1 MARRKVPSQVA
12 TGAETFSDSLVGRQ
26 ITDGTSQLTNT
37 NFAIDR
43 IIPEKDSKKFRTS
56 QFSDFL
62 TLDDLKEETD
72 SPTTSAKTKEERKK
86 EIKFKSSKN
95 NAAVSIFGSL
105 RSRLLASITRI
116 IKKFPATSL
125 VDSESLVKNSVYT
138 AYNISYDFNQNTTV
152 FTVDFAMIYNPL
164 DVVFI
169 KPNSSVIPTTDNEV
183 RNFFSSYR
191 KYVIEVSGTT
201 YPVLTYSEP
210 NSNNEVS
217 FKVFGKP
224 FGTLSTYDLNYLI
237 RPNDGIVEEFFMGLD
252 DLEEILLNRES
263 SPKFKATF
271 KVPRDS
277 FEGDKTEITDVE
289 VTWPTSKDGWNI
301 KIIGLEYENYLTQ
314 LTDLSDEIDNYKS
327 NLFIRF
333 MSSPQLYEFDSD
345 DKKIESIFQLYG
357 QNFDKVKK
365 YISNIANMR
374 NVSYDGINNVPDV
387 LLKNLANT
395 LGLSTVSLLDEK
407 QVDELLYVRQ
417 DSQYEAVNLGTNI
430 VDAEYEFYRRLLVNL
445 VELYK
450 SKGTRKSIEFFLK
463 FLGAPEPMIKI
474 NEFVYK
480 VVGFPKSLDLESD
493 IWDVIEGTK
502 VTTTLTFDEDT
513 FSYITGTTTSKT
525 TYDRKEYPVIENTIL
540 PRRAIDD
547 DTDMFFQKGA
557 GWYEKTLDHRSSMI
571 LDEELSSGTYVNG
584 VFQLTGRTKTI
595 KTKSKDFTYGE
606 DYFDV
611 FRTLPGLDT
620 GFDIVNQIDNKK
632 SHQNDDGSIYLLNR
646 KNISINLSAAQALD
660 YDIYRKS
667 RELSLSFGT
676 VTLTPQ
682 TGVTFA
688 EFLNKT
694 LSEQIKNSNSVK
706 YKKNY
711 IILEDIYRDYITNT
725 NFTPYNLPDI
735 TEFINKM
742 SPYWTQVID
751 QFVPATTLWMGG
763 NLIENGLFGRS
774 KYQYKFG
781 CQPKE
786 FIEELYPDF
795 ETAIEEDLETLLGDE
810 DNFRGLLNSTGV
822 TYYPI
827 IEIDGAVYTGNPVVV
842 SGIANTTNSA
852 KLFDEWILDDCTCYF
867 GGTALLNGPTRTYT
881 HKLPLICDY
890 KQYINPDVTKIK
902 ELWRQSL
909 ITLINFIN
917 SDNEINEAGCI
928 DTYEPYALA
937 ARWPCLSGCTVS
949 GTTRYG
955 TTPNTLPG
963 PYQCVGV
970 DKKLIDYQFFID
982 NDGIEKIKFTSLK
995 YGPNDCSVEEYF
1007 DYKFTSL
1014 NEPQLTTCGIE
1025 LDFSNECANGETT
1038 TYVLGS
1044 EVGCKVKG
1052 DITIK
1057 ITGTTIPIQSG
1068 TTTDW
1073 PIYVHKNCESGV
1085 NPLIEYTFS
1094 GATMD
1099 YPDSCTLLL
1108 RNVYE
1113 DDVIDL
1119 LFTDAANCDL
1129 KVKIEGLD
1137 IKYVQGNKL
1146 TLDPSDDIVYEIVPK
1161 IQYRESFNYGLK
1173 GDTTVL
1179 VLTGSTPTNLTNYV
1193 EREVGDLVEGNII
1206 LSANYKNCNQ
1216 IKNQD
1221 IKDGLLEDDFS
1232 FVYEYNPIT
1241 ISKIDCLGS
1250 VKKNIIVGRTSTGVE
1265 ETFEVLPTSKL
1276 RVYTNKSITIEEG
1289 GNVLIEKSKFY
1300 FFDTRFPEQLQVAV
1314 EQIEPC
1320 CDHNNDYLEKGD
1332 FLITAEGKL
1341 IEVISVELDYCV
1353 PEIYYHINVTGTQP
1367 TNLIVFN
1374 GNSNHQLLL
1383 QHKYDQFTRFDVD
1396 VYQQGFSSL
1405 CPNGIPAGPR
1415 VPGEVPCDMEGS
1427 IDLPCGELYPTPT
1440 PTPTPTNTPTPTP
1453 TSTPTPTATNTPT
1466 PTPTATNTPTPTP
1479 TATET
1484 PTPTPTPTSTETPT
1498 PTPTETGTP
1507 TPTPICEFDVDLTL
1521 STNTP
1526 TPTPTGT
1533 PTPTP
1538 TPNCNFDVD
1547 VDNITTPT
1555 PTPTS
1560 TPTCD
1565 FDVDV
1570 DNITTPT
1577 PTPTSTPTPTPTPD
1591 CNFDVDVDNITTPTP
1606 TPTPTNTPTPTPNC
1620 DFDVDVDN
1628 ITTPT
1633 PTPTPTATNTPTP
1646 TPTPTPN
1653 CDFDVDVDNIT
1664 TPTPTPTP
1672 TETSTPTPTPTE
1684 TSTPTPTPNCD
1695 FDVDADNITTPTP
1708 TPTAT
1713 ETPTPTPTPTL
1724 DCTFGASFT
1733 EMIDET
1739 PGEPAACSDGMD
1751 VVFLVDYT
1759 GSMGGAIN
1767 GVKSSIASIANTI
1780 VTESN
1785 NNYRLGLVI
1794 FDEYTSQTTS
1804 TYSTKVD
1811 YTSLPSSQRYI
1822 NTGINSRYQWITA
1835 VEMMQTNNQTSFTSQ
1850 LNKLNTS
1857 NFPLG
1862 SGIGTPEPADMGI
1875 DLVGTENFAG
1885 TFRSG
1890 VSKLI
1895 ILITDATPG
1904 GNDDVYN
1911 STDVT
1916 FVNSLITPLY
1926 NQNIRVLLMS
1936 TAGVNVLNDLATGT
1950 NGLVSNGFSGSDIIT
1965 AIQNICP

>member
-56 QFSDFL
+56 QFSNFL

-72 SPTTSAKTKEERKK
+72 SPTTSSKTKEERKK
-86 EIKFKSSKN
+86 EIKFKSSKS
-95 NAAVSIFGSL
+95 NAAVSTFGSL

-125 VDSESLVKNSVYT
+125 VDSESLIKNSIYT
-138 AYNISYDFNQNTTV
+138 AYNISYDFNQNTTE

-164 DVVFI
+164 DVSFI
-169 KPNSSVIPTTDNEV
+169 KPESNVIPITDNEV
-183 RNFFSSYR
+183 RNFYSSYK

-201 YPVLTYSEP
+201 YQVLTYSEP

-224 FGTLSTYDLNYLI
+224 FGNASNYSFNYLI
-237 RPNDGIVEEFFMGLD
+237 RPNDGIVEEFYMGLD
-252 DLEEILLNRES
+252 DLEETLLNRES
-263 SPKFKATF
+263 SPKFEATF

-277 FEGDKTEITDVE
+277 FEGDKTEITDIKVA
-289 VTWPTSKDGWNI
+289 WPISKDGWNI
-301 KIIGLEYENYLTQ
+301 KIVGLEYENYLTE

-333 MSSPQLYEFDSD
+333 MSAPQLYEFDSD

-474 NEFVYK
+474 NEYVYK

-502 VTTTLTFDEDT
+502 VTKTLTFDEDT

-525 TYDRKEYPVIENTIL
+525 TYDRNEYPVIENTIL
-540 PRRAIDD
+540 PRRAYDD
-547 DTDMFFQKGA
+547 ATDMFFQKGA

-571 LDEELSSGTYVNG
+571 LDKELSKGTYVNG
-584 VFQLTGRTKTI
+584 EFQLTGRTKTI

-632 SHQNDDGSIYLLNR
+632 SHPTDDGSIYLLNR
-646 KNISINLSAAQALD
+646 KNISINLSAAQTLD

-694 LSEQIKNSNSVK
+694 LSEQIKNSHSIK

-751 QFVPATTLWMGG
+751 QFIPATTLWMGG

-827 IEIDGAVYTGNPVVV
+827 IEIDGAVYTGNPIVV
-842 SGIANTTNSA
+842 SGIANTSTSA
-852 KLFDEWILDDCTCYF
+852 KLFDEWLLNDCTCSF
-867 GGTALLNGPTRTYT
+867 GGTAALNGPTTSYT

-890 KQYINPDVTKIK
+890 KQYIKPDVVKIK

-909 ITLINFIN
+909 ITLINFVNTDN
-917 SDNEINEAGCI
+917 SVDEPGCI

-937 ARWPCLSGCTVS
+937 ARWPCLSGCTLS
-949 GTTRYG
+949 GTTKYG
-955 TTPNTLPG
+955 TSPNTLPG
-963 PYQCVGV
+963 PHQCSGTP
-970 DKKLIDYQFFID
+970 KKLIDYQFFID

-1007 DYKFTSL
+1007 DYKFKSL

-1025 LDFSNECANGETT
+1025 LDFSNECPNGKTT

-1044 EVGCKVKG
+1044 EVNCKIKG

-1057 ITGTTIPIQSG
+1057 ITGTTIPVQTG
-1068 TTTDW
+1068 TTSDW
-1073 PIYVHKNCESGV
+1073 PIYVHKNCKSGI
-1085 NPLIEYTFS
+1085 NPLINYTIS
-1094 GATMD
+1094 GSTMD
-1099 YPDSCTLLL
+1099 YPGSCTLIL

-1137 IKYVQGNKL
+1137 VKYTQGNKL
-1146 TLDPSDDIVYEIVPK
+1146 NTSRADDITYQIVPK

-1173 GDTTVL
+1173 GNTTVL
-1179 VLTGSTPTNLTNYV
+1179 VLTGTTPTNLTNYV
-1193 EREVGDLVEGNII
+1193 KRQVGNLLIGDTI

-1216 IKNQD
+1216 IKNQN
-1221 IKDGLLEDDFS
+1221 IKDGLLNDNFTFAYD
-1232 FVYEYNPIT
+1232 YTPIT

-1250 VKKNIIVGRTSTGVE
+1250 VKKNVIVGKTSTGVQ
-1265 ETFEVLPTSKL
+1265 ETFEVLPTTKL
-1276 RVYTNKSITIEEG
+1276 RVYTNKSITVDID
-1289 GNVLIEKSKFY
+1289 GNVTVEKLKSY
-1300 FFDTRFPEQLQVAV
+1300 FFDVRFPEQLQIAI

-1320 CDHNNDYLEKGD
+1320 CDHKDDYLEKGD

-1341 IEVISVELDYCV
+1341 IEVISVNLDYCT
-1353 PEIYYHINVTGTQP
+1353 PEIYYHINITGTQP

-1374 GNSNHQLLL
+1374 GNNNHQLLL
-1383 QHKYDQFTRFDVD
+1383 QHKYDLFSRFNVNLNQ
-1396 VYQQGFSSL
+1396 VYITDC
-1405 CPNGIPAGPR
+1405 CPDGRPVPR
-1415 VPGEVPCDMEGS
+1415 VLGTTTCDMAGN
-1427 IDLPCGELYPTPT
+1427 IALPCGDLYPTP
-1440 PTPTPTNTPTPTP
+1440 TPTPTP

-1466 PTPTATNTPTPTP
+1466 PTATNTPTPTATSTSTPTPTATNTPTPTP
-1479 TATET
+1479 TPNCDFGVAITTPTPTPTPTITPPPTPTPNCNFNVDIIRATSTPTPTPTPTPNCDFVVDIFKATPTPTPNCNFDIDISKSTSTPTPTPTSTPNCDFDIDISKAT
-1484 PTPTPTPTSTETPT
+1484 PTPTPTPTST
-1498 PTPTETGTP
+1498 
-1507 TPTPICEFDVDLTL
+1507 
-1521 STNTP
+1521 
-1526 TPTPTGT
+1526 
-1533 PTPTP
+1533 
-1538 TPNCNFDVD
+1538 PNCDFVVD
-1547 VDNITTPT
+1547 VN
-1555 PTPTS
+1555 
-1560 TPTCD
+1560 
-1565 FDVDV
+1565 
-1570 DNITTPT
+1570 NITTPT
-1577 PTPTSTPTPTPTPD
+1577 PTPTSTPTPTPTPNCEFD
-1591 CNFDVDVDNITTPTP
+1591 IVVVNITTPTPTPTSTPTPTPTPTPTSTPNCEFDIVVVNITTPTPTPTSTSTPTPTPTPTSTSTPTPTPNCEFDIIVDNITTPTPTPTSTSTPTPTPTPTETPNCEFDVIVDNITTPTP
-1606 TPTPTNTPTPTPNC
+1606 TPTPT
-1620 DFDVDVDN
+1620 
-1628 ITTPT
+1628 I
-1633 PTPTPTATNTPTP
+1633 
-1646 TPTPTPN
+1646 
-1653 CDFDVDVDNIT
+1653 
-1664 TPTPTPTP
+1664 
-1672 TETSTPTPTPTE
+1672 
-1684 TSTPTPTPNCD
+1684 
-1695 FDVDADNITTPTP
+1695 
-1708 TPTAT
+1708 
-1713 ETPTPTPTPTL
+1713 TPTPTPTPTL
-1724 DCTFGASFT
+1724 DCTSEFEFTPIEQPSSSNIIGSALIDVFVNSSVT
-1733 EMIDET
+1733 EMKLLQSTSTTSEYNQFVSISTTKSDRRLPSNVVPVSDSYLLGPISKSDNGDDDFYRFAVNVELLKENYPLINVFEFDLYGKRTDSSTGYVPIRFTRGIKMNSQIDVNPLNGVDFGNIMHPNDDYTADT
-1739 PGEPAACSDGMD
+1739 PGD
-1751 VVFLVDYT
+1751 
-1759 GSMGGAIN
+1759 I
-1767 GVKSSIASIANTI
+1767 
-1780 VTESN
+1780 
-1785 NNYRLGLVI
+1785 
-1794 FDEYTSQTTS
+1794 TT
-1804 TYSTKVD
+1804 K
-1811 YTSLPSSQRYI
+1811 
-1822 NTGINSRYQWITA
+1822 ITA
-1835 VEMMQTNNQTSFTSQ
+1835 SQ
-1850 LNKLNTS
+1850 GVFQRIATFVYNKLN
-1857 NFPLG
+1857 N
-1862 SGIGTPEPADMGI
+1862 
-1875 DLVGTENFAG
+1875 
-1885 TFRSG
+1885 TFTYTN
-1890 VSKLI
+1890 LI
-1895 ILITDATPG
+1895 
-1904 GNDDVYN
+1904 
-1911 STDVT
+1911 
-1916 FVNSLITPLY
+1916 
-1926 NQNIRVLLMS
+1926 
-1936 TAGVNVLNDLATGT
+1936 
-1950 NGLVSNGFSGSDIIT
+1950 
-1965 AIQNICP
+1965 

>member
-37 NFAIDR
+37 NFALDR

-72 SPTTSAKTKEERKK
+72 SPTTSTKTKEERKK
-86 EIKFKSSKN
+86 EIKFKSSKS
-95 NAAVSIFGSL
+95 NAAVSTFGSL

-125 VDSESLVKNSVYT
+125 VDSESLIKNSIYT
-138 AYNISYDFNQNTTV
+138 AYNISYDFNQNTTE
-152 FTVDFAMIYNPL
+152 FTVDFSMIYNPL
-164 DVVFI
+164 DIVFQ
-169 KPNSSVIPTTDNEV
+169 KPNSNVIPTTDNEV
-183 RNFFSSYR
+183 RNFYSSFK

-224 FGTLSTYDLNYLI
+224 FGTLSTYDFNYLI
-237 RPNDGIVEEFFMGLD
+237 RPNDGIVEEFYMGLD

-263 SPKFKATF
+263 SPKFQASF

-289 VTWPTSKDGWNI
+289 VVWPISKDGWNI
-301 KIIGLEYENYLTQ
+301 KIVGLEYENYLTE

-333 MSSPQLYEFDSD
+333 MSAPQLYEFDSE

-417 DSQYEAVNLGTNI
+417 DSQYDAVNLGTNI

-450 SKGTRKSIEFFLK
+450 SKGTRKSIEFFLQ

-474 NEFVYK
+474 NEYVYK
-480 VVGFPKSLDLESD
+480 VVGFPKSLDLEND

-502 VTTTLTFDEDT
+502 VTTTLTFDETT

-540 PRRAIDD
+540 PRRAYDD
-547 DTDMFFQKGA
+547 ATDMFFQKGA
-557 GWYEKTLDHRSSMI
+557 GWYEKTLDHRSSMV
-571 LDEELSSGTYVNG
+571 LDKELSKGTYVNG
-584 VFQLTGRTKTI
+584 EFQLTGRTKTI

-620 GFDIVNQIDNKK
+620 GFDIINQIDNKK
-632 SHQNDDGSIYLLNR
+632 SHPTDDGSIYLLNR
-646 KNISINLSAAQALD
+646 KNISINLSAAQTLD

-667 RELSLSFGT
+667 RELSLSFGST
-676 VTLTPQ
+676 TLTPQ

-694 LSEQIKNSNSVK
+694 LSEQIKNSNTVK

-751 QFVPATTLWMGG
+751 QFIPATTLWTGG

-842 SGIANTTNSA
+842 SGIVNTSNSA
-852 KLFDEWILDDCTCYF
+852 KLFDDWILDDCTCSF
-867 GGTALLNGPTRTYT
+867 GGTAFLNGPTTSYTY
-881 HKLPLICDY
+881 KLPLICDY

-909 ITLINFIN
+909 INLINFVN
-917 SDNEINEAGCI
+917 LDNQIDEVGCI

-937 ARWPCLSGCTVS
+937 ARWPCLSGCTLS
-949 GTTRYG
+949 GTTKYG
-955 TTPNTLPG
+955 TSPNTLPG
-963 PYQCVGV
+963 PHQCSGTP
-970 DKKLIDYQFFID
+970 KKLIDHQFFID
-982 NDGIEKIKFTSLK
+982 NDGIEKIKFTSIK

-1025 LDFSNECANGETT
+1025 LDFSNECSNGKTT

-1044 EVGCKVKG
+1044 EVGCKIKG

-1085 NPLIEYTFS
+1085 NPLINYTIS

-1099 YPDSCTLLL
+1099 YPGSCTLLL

-1137 IKYVQGNKL
+1137 VKYVQGNKL
-1146 TLDPSDDIVYEIVPK
+1146 TLDPSDDIVYQIVPK

-1179 VLTGSTPTNLTNYV
+1179 VLTGTTPTNLTNYV
-1193 EREVGDLVEGNII
+1193 EREVGNLVDGNTI

-1221 IKDGLLEDDFS
+1221 IKNGLLSDDFS
-1232 FVYEYNPIT
+1232 FVYDYNPIT

-1250 VKKNIIVGRTSTGVE
+1250 VKKNIIVGRTSLGVQE
-1265 ETFEVLPTSKL
+1265 SFEVLPTSKL
-1276 RVYTNKSITIEEG
+1276 RVYTNKSITVDEG
-1289 GNVLIEKSKFY
+1289 GNVTVEKSKSY
-1300 FFDTRFPEQLQVAV
+1300 FFDERFPEQLQVAI

-1341 IEVISVELDYCV
+1341 IEVISVELDYCT
-1353 PEIYYHINVTGTQP
+1353 PEIYYHINITGTQP
-1367 TNLIVFN
+1367 TDLIVFN

-1405 CPNGIPAGPR
+1405 CPDGVPAGPR
-1415 VPGEVPCDMEGS
+1415 VPGEVPCDMEGN
-1427 IDLPCGELYPTPT
+1427 IDLPCGGLYPTP
-1440 PTPTPTNTPTPTP
+1440 TPTPTP
-1453 TSTPTPTATNTPT
+1453 TSTPTPTATPTPTPTETPT
-1466 PTPTATNTPTPTP
+1466 PTPTATETGTPTPTP

-1484 PTPTPTPTSTETPT
+1484 PTPTPTPTITVEPT
-1498 PTPTETGTP
+1498 PTPICDFDVDITFPTSTPTPTP
-1507 TPTPICEFDVDLTL
+1507 TPTPICDFDVVIDNITTVTPTPTP
-1521 STNTP
+1521 TNVCDFDVVVDNITTP

-1538 TPNCNFDVD
+1538 TPDCNFDV
-1547 VDNITTPT
+1547 V
-1555 PTPTS
+1555 
-1560 TPTCD
+1560 
-1565 FDVDV
+1565 V

-1591 CNFDVDVDNITTPTP
+1591 CNFDVVVDNITTPTP
-1606 TPTPTNTPTPTPNC
+1606 TPTSTPTSTPTPTPTPTPDCNFDVVVDNITTVTPTPTPTETPTPTPTPTSTETPTPTPIC
-1620 DFDVDVDN
+1620 DFDVIVDN

-1633 PTPTPTATNTPTP
+1633 PTPTETPTPTPTETPTP
-1646 TPTPTPN
+1646 TPTPTETPTPTPDCN
-1653 CDFDVDVDNIT
+1653 FDVVTDNIT
-1664 TPTPTPTP
+1664 TPTPTPT
-1672 TETSTPTPTPTE
+1672 STP
-1684 TSTPTPTPNCD
+1684 
-1695 FDVDADNITTPTP
+1695 
-1708 TPTAT
+1708 
-1713 ETPTPTPTPTL
+1713 TPTPTPTPTL
-1724 DCTFGASFT
+1724 DCTFDSGTVNFIQYDAPIVLPVTGLVWATTNNVSGATQCADAGWVINNNNLSVRYNISDSANCGGTCNLTQTGTATATITVGAYDTNLNIDFQGVGELEAAAYDVISFRLDGTQLANGHAAGGSLGCEIGPIIETVLVPGPYLLLAGTVHTLLINFSTNDPLFHVSSYYQVNLSFT
-1733 EMIDET
+1733 
-1739 PGEPAACSDGMD
+1739 
-1751 VVFLVDYT
+1751 
-1759 GSMGGAIN
+1759 
-1767 GVKSSIASIANTI
+1767 
-1780 VTESN
+1780 
-1785 NNYRLGLVI
+1785 
-1794 FDEYTSQTTS
+1794 
-1804 TYSTKVD
+1804 
-1811 YTSLPSSQRYI
+1811 
-1822 NTGINSRYQWITA
+1822 
-1835 VEMMQTNNQTSFTSQ
+1835 
-1850 LNKLNTS
+1850 
-1857 NFPLG
+1857 
-1862 SGIGTPEPADMGI
+1862 
-1875 DLVGTENFAG
+1875 
-1885 TFRSG
+1885 
-1890 VSKLI
+1890 
-1895 ILITDATPG
+1895 
-1904 GNDDVYN
+1904 
-1911 STDVT
+1911 
-1916 FVNSLITPLY
+1916 
-1926 NQNIRVLLMS
+1926 
-1936 TAGVNVLNDLATGT
+1936 
-1950 NGLVSNGFSGSDIIT
+1950 
-1965 AIQNICP
+1965 